1 MSASPWAGAPAMDY
15 HAAPKERKAGAWAM
29 RYRSASGATVSVMV
43 AVAVFVAVGV
53 SAGGAVGVIVIAGG
67 TGLAMGAT
75 DRGHRERSGRRAD
88 HSRWQRRKGIGR

>member
-1 MSASPWAGAPAMDY
+1 M
-15 HAAPKERKAGAWAM
+15 
-29 RYRSASGATVSVMV
+29 

-75 DRGHRERSGRRAD
+75 IVDIGSGPVGVLTTAGGSGERVSVGEMV
-88 HSRWQRRKGIGR
+88 SVGLGVIGPGTAAAAACL